1 MPGKTRSAEPA
12 DTKPLKT
19 YCTLREAFDRVGA
32 KVCGPEW
39 QSREADFDPARAKQ
53 QTDARSLLRT
63 LAPDGLSFTEKRLP
77 VPPRPIDG
85 DDGAKLEQAIERH
98 TKALKEL
105 LRLLHS
111 GLLPAV
117 LIAEGQ
123 TTVRE
128 GITASAWPDPAE
140 FDPKNPTWVYLWFN
154 IAADRVVLNL
164 PDTSPVPDRAHSDGS
179 LWWAYGGRAGRVEI
193 DREALE
199 RALRP
204 PEDKGTRLSRDDQKK
219 GGSRRTYNK
228 GLQSFI
234 NQRSTEFAQ
243 TGKPFTL
250 GTFKDWLHE
259 NARPEEPYETDI
271 PDCDDL
277 EFQDNILHWKNRR
290 GDARSLR
297 DRSLEP
303 YIQRAKQR

>member
-1 MPGKTRSAEPA
+1 MPGKSHSAEPA
-12 DTKPLKT
+12 DTKSLHT
-19 YCTLREAFDRVGA
+19 YRTLREAFDRVG
-32 KVCGPEW
+32 KHIFGKEW
-39 QSREADFDPARAKQ
+39 QDFEADCDPARAKQ
-53 QTDARSLLRT
+53 QTDSKTLLRK
-63 LAPDGLSFTEKRLP
+63 LAPDEMSFTEERLP

-117 LIAEGQ
+117 FIAEGQ

-128 GITASAWPDPAE
+128 GITASEWPDPAE
-140 FDPKNPTWVYLWFN
+140 FDPKNPTWNYLWFD

-199 RALRP
+199 RALR
-204 PEDKGTRLSRDDQKK
+204 
-219 GGSRRTYNK
+219 
-228 GLQSFI
+228 
-234 NQRSTEFAQ
+234 
-243 TGKPFTL
+243 
-250 GTFKDWLHE
+250 
-259 NARPEEPYETDI
+259 
-271 PDCDDL
+271 
-277 EFQDNILHWKNRR
+277 
-290 GDARSLR
+290 
-297 DRSLEP
+297 
-303 YIQRAKQR
+303 